1 MKIKTN
7 ENNILKFLKFSP
19 PIITVFFSALV
30 ITLVYLVNQY
40 TFNKEI
46 TNLKDEFAR
55 TNKEM
60 VKNEVEKIH
69 SFILHQKEQTEKLL
83 KKNIQ
88 ENVNI
93 AHVLVNEIYLQ
104 NQHKDKKSIKQ
115 IIKQSLQ
122 DLRFNQ
128 GIGYFFIISQEGEMI
143 FHPYLPELENTNVLE
158 TQDPNGSFLFKN
170 MIALIQE
177 KKESFCEWYW
187 FKPDE
192 KTQKERKIGYIKNIE
207 GLNWIIG
214 SGYYVD
220 DFEELLKKD
229 LFEYTPKIS
238 FGQNGYVFIIDYDGN
253 MLSNKH
259 SHVIGKNVLN
269 DQDKSGKYFVQNMI
283 DIAKKGNGYINYY
296 DPTLPKDKTYLKTS
310 FVKGVPDWN
319 FLIGAGFNENE
330 LNTRI
335 MEKKALLNKANDEY
349 IINMLIISL
358 IVTIILTLI
367 ASYISK
373 IIQNQFIQ
381 YKNKISK
388 EIKKNHEKDM
398 FIAQQSK
405 MNALGDMIGNIAH
418 QWRQPLSTITTA
430 SSGLLLKHEFNNLQA
445 DDLISFTQIIDENAQ
460 YLSKTIEEFKE
471 FFEQNKVKAD
481 FQIQSAVQKAI
492 NIISSQ
498 FTQHQI
504 QIIMNIKDGKIYGIE
519 NELMQV
525 IINILNNSHEAFEAL
540 KIEKKLI
547 FIDIYQKKDK
557 IYLEIKDNANG
568 IKESILNRIF
578 EPYFSTKFKSQGTGI
593 GLYMCYE
600 IITKH
605 FNGSIKV
612 ENCEYVYEKQ
622 KYVGAKFTVILPL
635 KEENKG

>member
-1 MKIKTN
+1 MKTKAN

-19 PIITVFFSALV
+19 PIITVFFSALI

-40 TFNKEI
+40 TFNQEI
-46 TNLKDEFAR
+46 ANLKDEFSR
-55 TNKEM
+55 TNKEV
-60 VKNEVEKIH
+60 VKNEVDKVH
-69 SFILHQKEQTEKLL
+69 AFIVHQKEQTEKLL
-83 KKNIQ
+83 KKSIR

-93 AHVLVNEIYLQ
+93 AHVLINEIYLQ
-104 NQHKDKKSIKQ
+104 NQHKDKDSIKQ
-115 IIKQSLQ
+115 IIKKSLQ
-122 DLRFNQ
+122 DLRFNS

-158 TQDPNGSFLFKN
+158 TQDPNGSYLFKN
-170 MIALIQE
+170 MITLIHEQ
-177 KKESFCEWYW
+177 KEAFCEWYW

-192 KTQKERKIGYIKNIE
+192 KIKKDKKIGYIKNIE

-220 DFEELLKKD
+220 DFENILKED

-238 FGQNGYVFIIDYDGN
+238 FGQNGYVFIIDYEGN

-259 SHVIGKNVLN
+259 AHIIGKNVLN
-269 DQDKSGKYFVQNMI
+269 DQDKSGKYFVKEMI
-283 DIAKKGNGYINYY
+283 NIAQKGNGYVNYY
-296 DPTLPKDKTYLKTS
+296 DPTLPKEKTYIKTS

-330 LNTRI
+330 LNEKI
-335 MEKKALLNKANDEY
+335 IEKKALLNKANDEY

-358 IVTIILTLI
+358 IITLILTVI

-388 EIKKNHEKDM
+388 EIRKNHEKDM

-430 SSGLLLKHEFNNLQA
+430 SSGLLLKQEFETLQA
-445 DDLISFTQIIDENAQ
+445 DDLISFTKIIDENAQ

-471 FFEQNKVKAD
+471 FFEQKKVKMN
-481 FQIQSAVQKAI
+481 FKIESAVQKAI

-504 QIIMNIKDGKIYGIE
+504 QIITQIKDAEIYGIE
-519 NELMQV
+519 NELMQTV
-525 IINILNNSHEAFEAL
+525 INIMNNSHEAFDAL
-540 KIEKKLI
+540 KIEKKFI
-547 FIDIYQKKDK
+547 FVNIYPRKDK
-557 IYLEIKDNANG
+557 ICLEIKDNANG

-605 FNGSIKV
+605 FNGTIKV

-622 KYVGAKFTVILPL
+622 KYAGAKFTIILPL
-635 KEENKG
+635 KETK